1 MISKKFLIK
10 IVLMFVI
17 IYIAFNLIIAK
28 QSTTYAATLSVR
40 NNREPRIVSNKKN
53 KDYLFITLHDSSG
66 IKTSKTTITLGGQNC
81 KLELIG
87 VSDGIY
93 ASDGRRI
100 KDIQRNGGSYSGKKY
115 DYGVKINKSDLSASE
130 FKNIYVYSFDY
141 GNSCFIKETFKVKKL
156 EKANSNGEYY
166 SVNRAPRLSVHAINN
181 RVKVDAI
188 DYSGIKS
195 IKILSKKSGETVY
208 SFLAG
213 KAQANSNSKK
223 GVIKNGYYYPYTVIE
238 NIDMNLI
245 EKAQKDEPGRYRFR
259 IFVEDSSGMKSE
271 KTMTSHVSGANSNKN
286 TTTNKSTNTSNS
298 TNTNTKTNTSTKT
311 NTTTS
316 KNTSTNTGTST
327 STGNKLNKKAGFFK
341 EKYGGM
347 KYYLSVPDNPTE
359 NMPFIIFL
367 HGDGEE
373 DKFSKLGGLPI
384 VSYVKSK
391 KAYKAGKFIFIAPLR
406 TTSHWASGSDYKK
419 VMKLIDKI
427 ANDYKVDK
435 NRIILTGMSS
445 GGNGTWNI
453 AWKHPKKFAAILVMS
468 GKTYGA
474 ESHAKELANMPVYGI
489 CGNAHGE
496 ERKRNEMMKK
506 MIRKIKQVGKGKYA
520 RLETISGATH
530 GGIQKYYQRQSV
542 FKWMLSQKKN

>member
-10 IVLMFVI
+10 IVLMSVI
-17 IYIAFNLIIAK
+17 IFIAFNLIIAK

-81 KLELIG
+81 KLELIE

-141 GNSCFIKETFKVKKL
+141 GNACFIKETFKVKNL

-208 SFLAG
+208 SFEAS

-259 IFVEDSSGMKSE
+259 IFVEDASGMKSE
-271 KTMTSHVSGANSNKN
+271 KTMTSHVSGANSNTNTN

-298 TNTNTKTNTSTKT
+298 TNTSTKT
-311 NTTTS
+311 NTNTTN
-316 KNTSTNTGTST
+316 KTNTGTNTNTGTST

-373 DKFSKLGGLPI
+373 DKFSKLSGTPI

-419 VMKLIDKI
+419 VMKLIDKV

-453 AWKHPKKFAAILVMS
+453 AWKHPHKFAAILVVS

-474 ESHAKELANMPVYGI
+474 ESHARELANMPVYGI
-489 CGNAHGE
+489 CGNANKE

-506 MIRKIKQVGKGKYA
+506 LIRKIKQFGKGKYA
-520 RLETISGATH
+520 GLETINGATH
-530 GGIQKYYQRQSV
+530 GGAQKYYQRQSV